1 MKDTVAENNRR
12 NATGRGRFLFIC
24 GAIAQKSILV
34 VAVAAGVLV
43 GGAFGLGCD
52 GGSRS
57 AKTTE
62 IACRN
67 GDVVRFRLVR
77 GTSDMPLDYILKS
90 RNPSAKKKLAPVSIP
105 AFWIAEEMVT
115 EGLFADVMG
124 RPVREGRQPGQ
135 ILSDIEWA
143 EAFEFC
149 RKFTELYAGQMP
161 EGCFA
166 TLPTNL
172 EWAHAMDVLGR
183 PSAFMNAPVG
193 AFLFIGNPDGGF
205 LHTLGSFIKDHAPD
219 EKNVDAA
226 CDYANIGKRQKK
238 EYAGVRLVL
247 SNWAG
252 GQVESK
258 GKPVDN
264 AQVSRGVVLLQHGM
278 FDESQ
283 SMLESALKMGMLSD
297 DERERA
303 EKALAFGKDHR
314 QFDIEDWGGLVKR
327 AMDYA
332 DSHGFLTSPFAELWD
347 APELLEQLA
356 GMVELPAYA
365 AAGIRGKWMRIGDLP
380 PSVRAGQSVGEKYDL
395 LVLAGG
401 SVESHSYTISED
413 TRVQVLE
420 CDFSG
425 DGRTDLVVEEFGSV
439 GSIGYSYGFWES
451 LPDGSYDCR
460 ESRQVV
466 GLCALPPKNGG
477 ACGFVT
483 IEKDSNPVLVPGL
496 LTFRDG
502 KAVHETI
509 GAKPIAMSDAHDDR
523 LYIHAPFIGA
533 GYGMGWKMLEGSYG
547 IYFRPLFWIWEPG
560 SVQGLPGAR

>member
-1 MKDTVAENNRR
+1 MHSSQSLHNHKTNNDGNTLSSQIEN
-12 NATGRGRFLFIC
+12 C
-24 GAIAQKSILV
+24 P
-34 VAVAAGVLV
+34 LV
-43 GGAFGLGCD
+43 GDIRSRSCGSGAFFCDRLG
-52 GGSRS
+52 RS
-57 AKTTE
+57 QSPNEVT
-62 IACRN
+62 ISCRN
-67 GDVVRFRLVR
+67 GDVVRFQLVQ
-77 GTSDMPLDYILKS
+77 GTSNIPLDYVLRE
-90 RNPSAKKKLAPVSIP
+90 RNPSAKQKRDPVSIP
-105 AFWIAEEMVT
+105 TFWIAEELVT

-124 RPVREGRQPGQ
+124 RPVREGRQRRQ

-149 RKFTELYAGQMP
+149 RQFTELYTGQMP

-205 LHTLGSFIKDHAPD
+205 LHTIGSFVKDHPAD
-219 EKNVDAA
+219 EKNLDAA
-226 CDYANIGKRQKK
+226 FDFAIIGKRQEI
-238 EYAGVRLVL
+238 EYVGVRLVL
-247 SNWAG
+247 SNWTG

-264 AQVSRGVVLLQHGM
+264 AQVSRGVVLLQHGL

-283 SMLESALKMGMLSD
+283 SMLESALEKGMLSD
-297 DERERA
+297 DERKRA
-303 EKALAFGKDHR
+303 EDALAFGKEHR
-314 QFDIEDWGGLVKR
+314 EYDIEDWGGLVKR

-332 DSHGFLTSPFAELWD
+332 ESHGFRTDPFAELWN
-347 APELLEQLA
+347 APELLGQLA
-356 GMVELPAYA
+356 GVGELADYA
-365 AAGIRGKWMRIGDLP
+365 VAGIRGKWMRIGDLP
-380 PSVRAGQSVGEKYDL
+380 QSVRAEQSVGEKYDL

-401 SVESHSYTISED
+401 SVESHSYTISDD

-451 LPDGSYDCR
+451 LPDGSYVCR
-460 ESRQVV
+460 KSLQVV
-466 GLCALPPKNGG
+466 GLCALPSKNGG

-483 IEKDSNPVLVPGL
+483 IEKYSNPVLVPRL

-502 KAVHETI
+502 KAVHERI
-509 GAKPIAMSDAHDDR
+509 GTKPVFMSDAHEDR
-523 LYIHAPFIGA
+523 LYLNAPFIGA
-533 GYGMGWKMLEGSYG
+533 GYGMGWKLLEGSYG
-547 IYFRPLFWIWEPG
+547 IFFRPLFWVWEPG
-560 SVQGLPGAR
+560 SVQGFP